1 MSPLQR
7 KILRLLSEQKTGLYL
22 HDIANRLSQQTGER
36 IYAPS
41 VAGAFS
47 RRREWVC
54 SESGRLNDRSLVSIS
69 DEGRAALV
77 AYDEHREA
85 THPMGPRQPGS
96 FFVFVE
102 EVQVIKR
109 HTMIVR
115 NVADEAEAEA
125 VARAQCDEGMYPQV
139 MSISIERT
147 YRIRPMREGHG
158 R

>member
-1 MSPLQR
+1 MSPTQR
-7 KILRLLSEQKTGLYL
+7 DVLRLLSVQKEGLYL
-22 HDIANRLSQQTGER
+22 HDIANRLSQDEKR

-41 VAGAFS
+41 IIGAFS
-47 RRREWVC
+47 RNREWVA
-54 SESGRLNDRSLVSIS
+54 SDTGRLNDRSLITIS
-69 DEGRAALV
+69 PEGRAALV

-85 THPMGPRQPGS
+85 THPMGSRQPGR

-115 NVADEAEAEA
+115 DVADEAEAEA

-139 MSISIERT
+139 MSISIDRT
-147 YRIRPMREGHG
+147 YKVRPMREGHG